1 MITTIDKIKTLR
13 QFIKQGGACY
23 GISCNS
29 CRLSLVDDVRIGSC
43 EELHAMVGSKNQ
55 PNASTDLNPDFV
67 RVAKKRIIEILQQEV
82 KK

>member
-13 QFIKQGGACY
+13 QFIKQGGACC
-23 GISCNS
+23 GINCNS
-29 CRLSLVDDVRIGSC
+29 CRLSLVDDVRIGC
-43 EELHAMVGSKNQ
+43 KELHAVVGSKKQ

>member
-43 EELHAMVGSKNQ
+43 EELHAMVGSKKL

-67 RVAKKRIIEILQQEV
+67 RVAQKRIIEILQQEV
-82 KK
+82 KE